1 MNKKIV
7 AFGSAIGGVAA
18 ALIGTQAF
26 GSNQWVTY
34 VALFGLAIAQVLT
47 HNTAEQVNRDLH
59 NGTFEKLL
67 RQALEQIAKDE
78 NTSLEIVHEPTHD
91 NGEEDSP

>member
-1 MNKKIV
+1 MNRKIV

-34 VALFGLAIAQVLT
+34 VALGGLAIATVLT
-47 HNTAEQVNRDLH
+47 HNTTEQVSKDLH
-59 NGTFEKLL
+59 NGTFEELL
-67 RQALEQIAKDE
+67 RAALKKIAEEDG
-78 NTSLEIVHEPTHD
+78 TPLEIVQEPT
-91 NGEEDSP
+91 EERREDTP

>member
-34 VALFGLAIAQVLT
+34 LALGGLAIATVLT
-47 HNTAEQVNRDLH
+47 HNSAEQVNKDLH
-59 NGTFEKLL
+59 NGTFEELL
-67 RQALEQIAKDE
+67 RAALKKIAEEDG
-78 NTSLEIVHEPTHD
+78 TPLEIVQEPTHD
-91 NGEEDSP
+91 SGEEDSP